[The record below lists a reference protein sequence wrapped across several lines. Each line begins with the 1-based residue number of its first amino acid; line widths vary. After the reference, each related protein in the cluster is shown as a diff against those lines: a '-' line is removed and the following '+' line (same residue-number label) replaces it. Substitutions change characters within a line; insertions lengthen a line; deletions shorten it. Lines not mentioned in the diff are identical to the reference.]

1 MLANISLI
9 LRRHTT
15 VNDYDE
21 TYLDDL
27 EFYEEQLSR
36 NARQRKTAG
45 RKHTPRPTDDA
56 EITNLAAVVRM
67 TYVPARFEAEWLRA
81 SLASFY
87 TDEMISDVLASVKGG
102 KEASVYR
109 CKAQPH
115 TGEHLLAA
123 KVYRPRQ
130 FRNLRNDKLYR
141 DGRTILTPDGRPVK
155 TTDHRM
161 MRAIGKQ
168 TTFGKQV
175 SHTSWLMHE
184 FTTLERLHQ
193 LGAAVPRPFAVND
206 NALLMSYY
214 GDAKTAA
221 PTMNGVRLEADEAQ
235 QLFEEVLRNIE
246 LMLSQGLIHGDLSA
260 YNILYWEGKLTLID
274 FPQITFAAS
283 NPHAREILVRD
294 VTRVCEYFRAQGV
307 RSQPDQIAADLWTRY
322 TERNPGESLVP
333 ATI

>member
-1 MLANISLI
+1 M
-9 LRRHTT
+9 
-15 VNDYDE
+15 NDYDE

-27 EFYEEQLSR
+27 DFYEEQLSR
-36 NARQRKTAG
+36 STRQRKTAK
-45 RKHTPRPTDDA
+45 RKQNSRPADA
-56 EITNLAAVVRM
+56 AEVINLAAGVTM
-67 TYVPARFEAEWLRA
+67 TYVPARFEAEWLKA

-87 TDEMISDVLASVKGG
+87 TDEMISDVTASVKGG

-115 TGEHLLAA
+115 TGETLLAA

-161 MRAIGKQ
+161 MRAIGKK

-184 FTTLERLHQ
+184 FTTLEQLHR
-193 LGAAVPRPFAVND
+193 LGAAVPKPFAVND

-221 PTMNGVRLEADEAQ
+221 PTMNGVRLEAREAQ
-235 QLFEEVLRNIE
+235 RLFAEVLRNIE
-246 LMLSQGLIHGDLSA
+246 LMLMQGLIHGDLSA
-260 YNILYWEGKLTLID
+260 YNILYWEGNVTLID
-274 FPQITFAAS
+274 FPQITYAATNS
-283 NPHAREILVRD
+283 HAQEILRRD
-294 VTRVCEYFRAQGV
+294 ITRVCEYFRAQGV
-307 RSQPDQIAADLWTRY
+307 ASQPHQIAADLWTRY
-322 TERNPGESLVP
+322 TESNPVEDLMP
-333 ATI
+333 TTI

>member
-1 MLANISLI
+1 MSN
-9 LRRHTT
+9 
-15 VNDYDE
+15 YDE

-27 EFYEEQLSR
+27 DFYEEQLSR
-36 NARQRKTAG
+36 NARQRKTAK
-45 RKHTPRPTDDA
+45 RKQNPRPTDDA
-56 EITNLAAVVRM
+56 EITNLAVGVTM
-67 TYVPARFEAEWLRA
+67 TYVPARFEAEWLRS

-109 CKAQPH
+109 CQAQPH
-115 TGEHLLAA
+115 TGETLLAA

-161 MRAIGKQ
+161 MRAIGKK

-193 LGAAVPRPFAVND
+193 LGAAVPKPYAVND

-221 PTMNGVRLEADEAQ
+221 PTMNGVRLDARAAQ

-246 LMLSQGLIHGDLSA
+246 LMLAQGLIHGDLSA
-260 YNILYWEGKLTLID
+260 YNILYWEGKVTLID
-274 FPQITFAAS
+274 FPQITYAATNS
-283 NPHAREILVRD
+283 HAREILERD

-307 RSQPDQIAADLWTRY
+307 ASQPDQITADLWTRY
-322 TERNPGESLVP
+322 TESNPVEDLIP
-333 ATI
+333 TTI

>member
-1 MLANISLI
+1 MSN
-9 LRRHTT
+9 
-15 VNDYDE
+15 YDE

-36 NARQRKTAG
+36 TARGRKTAK
-45 RKHTPRPTDDA
+45 RKQSARPTSDSDVASLA
-56 EITNLAAVVRM
+56 EAAGFTM

-87 TDEMISDVLASVKGG
+87 TDEMINDVLASVKGG

-109 CKAQPH
+109 CQAQPH
-115 TGEHLLAA
+115 TGETLLAA

-141 DGRTILTPDGRPVK
+141 DGRTILTPEGRPVK

-161 MRAIGKQ
+161 MRAIGKK

-184 FTTLERLHQ
+184 FTTLERLHR
-193 LGAAVPRPFAVND
+193 LGAAVPKPFAVND

-214 GDAKTAA
+214 GDAATAA
-221 PTMNGVRLEADEAQ
+221 PTMNGVRLDVREAQ
-235 QLFEEVLRNIE
+235 RLFEEVLRNIE
-246 LMLSQGLIHGDLSA
+246 LMLAQGLIHGDLSA
-260 YNILYWEGKLTLID
+260 YNILYWEGNVTLID
-274 FPQITFAAS
+274 FPQITYAATNS
-283 NPHAREILVRD
+283 NAREILGRD

-307 RSQPDQIAADLWTRY
+307 HAQPDQITADLWARY
-322 TERNPGESLVP
+322 TEINPDEHLS
-333 ATI
+333 AAAI